1 LPIWQL
7 RQLLKAYSV
16 GVTRAELD
24 ELFAR
29 FVWNQSV
36 GTFASEIGPSVLFA
50 AYKLIKRLEKK
61 GLNEWT

>member
-1 LPIWQL
+1 
-7 RQLLKAYSV
+7 V
-16 GVTRAELD
+16 ELNFN

-61 GLNEWT
+61 RLNEWI